1 MKRFILG
8 SFLASGL
15 LFAHHQPKL
24 SGNDVIAL
32 ETSSPRVHARKAQVS
47 ETTTEGNER
56 VLMGRRG
63 EMIKVNKNTLY
74 AFVPVGK

>member
-1 MKRFILG
+1 MKRFIFA

-15 LFAHHQPKL
+15 LFARHQPKL

-32 ETSSPRVHARKAQVS
+32 ETSSPRVHIAKA
-47 ETTTEGNER
+47 TEKTNEGKEM
-56 VLMGRRG
+56 VVTGRRG
-63 EMIKVNKNTLY
+63 DIVKVNKTTLY

>member
-1 MKRFILG
+1 MKRLILG

-15 LFAHHQPKL
+15 LFAHHHPKL

-32 ETSSPRVHARKAQVS
+32 ETSSPRVHVAKAESRTMQGDEQVV
-47 ETTTEGNER
+47 T
-56 VLMGRRG
+56 GRRG
-63 EMIKVNKNTLY
+63 DMVKVNKNTIY